1 MSTAIGWLF
10 ILILIAAL
18 AFLWRAAARQ
28 AAQPPGTSAGSLEER
43 EAMAAQKNAGKPV
56 EVVPDERECFERAY
70 WQVVAS
76 VDVSQNRLQ
85 AMFSELQE
93 TPNSEWDSKP
103 KLDLLSR
110 HLPDGSWRWP
120 AWESYALKRDTAQY
134 QEEVDEVAQ
143 YSLADFLSFLKVPE
157 LRALCKAHADAGVK
171 PAGSRK
177 AELIDALL
185 TSLPAERSAALH
197 AQLRTECIASIEP
210 PGKMDYREM
219 RKVLY
224 RRIVW
229 LARTLQRK
237 AEMKAMANTAQDACF
252 STWVFHARLPHPDT
266 PAACLQ
272 RDGARFSHDD
282 PIWEQIVP
290 CDFLLCSCD
299 FGANVG
305 WPAENIN
312 RS

>member
-1 MSTAIGWLF
+1 MGWLF
-10 ILILIAAL
+10 ILILVAAL
-18 AFLWRAAARQ
+18 AFLWRSAARQ
-28 AAQPPGTSAGSLEER
+28 TAQPPGTAAGSLEGQ
-43 EAMAAQKNAGKPV
+43 EAMAAQENVRKPV
-56 EVVPDERECFERAY
+56 EGLPDERECFERAY
-70 WQVVAS
+70 WQGVAS

-85 AMFSELQE
+85 AMFSELQA

-120 AWESYALKRDTAQY
+120 AWESYALKRDAAQY

-143 YSLADFLSFLKVPE
+143 YSLADFLSFLKVPA

-171 PAGSRK
+171 PAGRK
-177 AELIDALL
+177 KTELMDALL
-185 TSLPAERSAALH
+185 TGLPAERRTALH
-197 AQLRTECIASIEP
+197 AQLRAECIADIEP

-219 RKVLY
+219 REVLY
-224 RRIVW
+224 RRIVR

-237 AEMKAMANTAQDACF
+237 AELKAMVGDKVMGDVF
-252 STWVFHARLPHPDT
+252 STWVFHARLSHPDT

-299 FGANVG
+299 FGANFD
-305 WPAENIN
+305 WPSENIN